1 MSPSYEGQGIAV
13 GEHLRGPDGAAFK
26 ESTRRAGGLGPRLS
40 VHAGPIEPGDS
51 SGIWRYRVRVTEHNP
66 SDSANQAARPPGIV
80 KLVAKSTA
88 EISQGAG
95 LGPVLSP
102 EEAQARL
109 DAYAT
114 PAKRND

>member
-1 MSPSYEGQGIAV
+1 MSPVSKAIGAAAGD
-13 GEHLRGPDGAAFK
+13 HLRAPDGVAVK
-26 ESTRRAGGLGPRLS
+26 GSTRRAGGLGPKRS
-40 VHAGPIEPGDS
+40 ARPGPIQPGDS

-66 SDSANQAARPPGIV
+66 PAPANQADLPPGIV
-80 KLVAKSTA
+80 KLVAKSPA

-109 DAYAT
+109 AAYVT
-114 PAKRND
+114 PAKGDD

>member
-1 MSPSYEGQGIAV
+1 MSPSHEGQGVAV
-13 GEHLRGPDGAAFK
+13 GEHLRSPDGAAVK
-26 ESTRRAGGLGPRLS
+26 DPREGRGVLAQAVGP
-40 VHAGPIEPGDS
+40 AGPIEPGDN

-66 SDSANQAARPPGIV
+66 SDPANQADRPPGIV
-80 KLVAKSTA
+80 KLVAKSPA

-114 PAKRND
+114 PAKGND